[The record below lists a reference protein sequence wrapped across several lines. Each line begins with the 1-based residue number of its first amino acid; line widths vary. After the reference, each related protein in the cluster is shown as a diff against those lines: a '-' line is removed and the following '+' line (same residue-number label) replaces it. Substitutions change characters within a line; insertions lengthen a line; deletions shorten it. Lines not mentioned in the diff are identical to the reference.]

1 MRKGVT
7 FCPHVRRER
16 ALSQDVLIK
25 CTDFMQKS
33 NVVVS
38 YKKKKKA
45 LKRSE
50 LLSSNI
56 QISILN
62 DKSDQA
68 EMLNDLPPRFLSNAS
83 K

>member
-1 MRKGVT
+1 MWL
-7 FCPHVRRER
+7 F
-16 ALSQDVLIK
+16 LI
-25 CTDFMQKS
+25 
-33 NVVVS
+33 
-38 YKKKKKA
+38 KKKKKA